1 MERTFEFADGSQ
13 CLTLSLFTIH
23 NSLFP
28 IPVLSGFLDNTQIER
43 YIDAVV
49 TRTCLN
55 EAVGCVLVHLI
66 HIKNAQQSLTQ
77 WVY

>member
-1 MERTFEFADGSQ
+1 VESVAVVRSG
-13 CLTLSLFTIH
+13 TI
-23 NSLFP
+23 P
-28 IPVLSGFLDNTQIER
+28 IDLIMTQIER

>member
-1 MERTFEFADGSQ
+1 VGPFGRLEPHKSQPYRTE
-13 CLTLSLFTIH
+13 
-23 NSLFP
+23 
-28 IPVLSGFLDNTQIER
+28 IER
-43 YIDAVV
+43 YFDAVV
-49 TRTCLN
+49 ARTCLN